1 MPGQGTEKGT
11 SGSINQCGVIDHKA
25 VLDVTLEHSL
35 VGFIYLVCSNQF
47 DVGDDAVLGTEIQ
60 HLLCFRDASDHR
72 ADNFV
77 PRYTRKLR
85 ACPLGAHLVQI
96 RMADATEGDIDLNIM
111 GCRRAAIDLHRLKGF
126 VASVS
131 AIGLYKHGRDLKGFV
146 GWTFS
151 RWAKASCSAFH
162 WITCL
167 IL

>member
-1 MPGQGTEKGT
+1 
-11 SGSINQCGVIDHKA
+11 VFAA
-25 VLDVTLEHSL
+25 V
-35 VGFIYLVCSNQF
+35 
-47 DVGDDAVLGTEIQ
+47 DDAADTDQIADFEIRYM
-60 HLLCFRDASDHR
+60 CAHR
-72 ADNFV
+72 RYTTDNFV

-85 ACPLGAHLVQI
+85 ACPLGSHLVQI
-96 RMADATEGDIDLNIM
+96 RMADAAEGDIDLNIM
-111 GCRRAAIDLHRLKGF
+111 GCRLAAIDLHRLKGF

-151 RWAKASCSAFH
+151 RSAKALCSAFR